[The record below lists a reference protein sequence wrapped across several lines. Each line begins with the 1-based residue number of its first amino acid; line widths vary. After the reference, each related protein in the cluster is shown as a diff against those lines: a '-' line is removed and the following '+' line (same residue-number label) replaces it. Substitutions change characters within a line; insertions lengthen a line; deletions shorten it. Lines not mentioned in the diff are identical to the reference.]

1 MNKSIFHDHLCND
14 LIPFWNKMKD
24 EKYGGFYGYADHN
37 GIADVQ
43 SAKGAILNSRIL
55 WFYSSCYQLL
65 KEKELLSMA
74 DHAYR
79 FMAEHF
85 YDKVYGGVYWSV
97 NADGSANDDIKHTY
111 NQAFAVYALSVY
123 YQASGNDDALRLA
136 YTLYHIIEE
145 KCRDREGYLE
155 AFSRDFS
162 PISNDKL
169 SENGV
174 LADRTMNT
182 ALHMLECYT
191 ELYKADGS
199 ADVAD
204 SLREILRLFQTK
216 IYDPEKKICKV
227 FFDKDY
233 NSIIDLE
240 SFGHDIEASWLID
253 RACTVLGDAKC
264 RQEMLPIIIG
274 LSERAYSHGIDQ
286 TYHAMNNECE
296 NGMLNKRKIWWVQAE
311 SVIGF
316 YNAYQNQPEHTEYLH
331 MSEQV
336 WGYISRYMIDRE
348 HGEWIENIE
357 GDNTVQPCQPLVH
370 AWKCPYHNS
379 RMCIEMIRRLQDA

>member
-1 MNKSIFHDHLCND
+1 
-14 LIPFWNKMKD
+14 
-24 EKYGGFYGYADHN
+24 
-37 GIADVQ
+37 
-43 SAKGAILNSRIL
+43 
-55 WFYSSCYQLL
+55 
-65 KEKELLSMA
+65 MA